1 MVSLNSPESGAD
13 AAPLVF
19 CRGVAAGFGPN
30 GGGMTPSCTRK
41 WVTSNMS
48 RCAAIFLSLKWKNR
62 NERNAHC
69 FSSERSNHAA
79 FDDQVVAGGC
89 GVRDLK
95 VERFVFWEDFVEQIT
110 NLIGAFEVELE
121 TRIYKCCVSRV
132 ELRQPNGILCFVS
145 RVKVA
150 NKCVGSFVSPPAER
164 EIAISNVAE
173 RRIRFILIDVAAG
186 VPTRNADSASQRKG
200 GSAPNAFGGD
210 VNPLGFADIIS
221 NIEVAAATTARS
233 TLPARHLRQR
243 SGQELLQA
251 KEALERKTEELAY
264 SLSMMRA
271 TLESTTDAIV
281 VTDLAGNL
289 TGFNEKYAQML
300 GLSQETINSSDA
312 QQLREI
318 FSRQFKDPERFLA
331 RVMQIY
337 TSSPPESFDI
347 LEFADGRVFER
358 YSKTQLIDNRSV
370 GRVWSFRDV
379 TERNSAEI
387 IYQRLAAIVDS
398 SDDAIVGKDLNGIVT
413 TWNSG
418 AERLF
423 GYSANQ
429 MIGTSIMRLIP
440 PGRQAEE
447 NEILTRIRN
456 GQRVDH
462 FETVRVRKDGQ
473 LIDVSVTISPIKDV
487 TGNVMGASKVARDI
501 GERKRGEEKLQ
512 AAKIAAEKASKAKDD
527 FLALLSH
534 ELRTPLTP
542 ALVAASYLA
551 EHEDLLPEFREE
563 VTAIWRNVQLEAH
576 LIDDL
581 LDVTRITRGKIEMHH
596 EAVDVHRL
604 LHTAVQIAQNDILE
618 KQIELA
624 IDLRATNHH
633 IWADPVRIQQVFWN
647 LLNNAVKFTP
657 KEGRIT
663 ICSSNEERQ
672 FVFEITDT
680 GIGIE
685 VERQRGIFEAF
696 DQGEPSITRQFG
708 GLGLGLTI
716 SKTLLDLHGGRIT
729 VQSEGKNRGTTFR
742 VFLDLLR
749 EPSFRGRRRAPG
761 RCRRRSDRGRDVRPG
776 RIRT

>member
-1 MVSLNSPESGAD
+1 VKPSAD
-13 AAPLVF
+13 TDKRLRSAALQT
-19 CRGVAAGFGPN
+19 AK
-30 GGGMTPSCTRK
+30 S
-41 WVTSNMS
+41 
-48 RCAAIFLSLKWKNR
+48 
-62 NERNAHC
+62 
-69 FSSERSNHAA
+69 
-79 FDDQVVAGGC
+79 
-89 GVRDLK
+89 
-95 VERFVFWEDFVEQIT
+95 
-110 NLIGAFEVELE
+110 IG
-121 TRIYKCCVSRV
+121 
-132 ELRQPNGILCFVS
+132 
-145 RVKVA
+145 
-150 NKCVGSFVSPPAER
+150 
-164 EIAISNVAE
+164 
-173 RRIRFILIDVAAG
+173 
-186 VPTRNADSASQRKG
+186 
-200 GSAPNAFGGD
+200 
-210 VNPLGFADIIS
+210 
-221 NIEVAAATTARS
+221 
-233 TLPARHLRQR
+233 HLRQR
-243 SGQELLQA
+243 SEQELLQA
-251 KEALERKTEELAY
+251 KEALERKTEELAH

-281 VTDLAGNL
+281 VTDLAGKV

-300 GLSQETINSSDA
+300 GLSREIINSSDA
-312 QQLREI
+312 QQLRKM
-318 FSRQFKDPERFLA
+318 FSRQFKNPEQFLA
-331 RVMQIY
+331 RVREIY
-337 TSSPPESFDI
+337 ASSPPESFDI

-358 YSKTQLIDNRSV
+358 HSKTQSIDKRRV
-370 GRVWSFRDV
+370 GRVWSFRDI
-379 TERNSAEI
+379 TERARAGI
-387 IYQRLAAIVDS
+387 ISQRLAAIVDS
-398 SDDAIVGKDLNGIVT
+398 SDDAIVSKDLNGIVT

-423 GYSANQ
+423 GYSTSE

-440 PGRQAEE
+440 PDRQAEE

-462 FETVRVRKDGQ
+462 FETVRMRKDGQ
-473 LIDVSVTISPIKDV
+473 LLDVSVTVSPIKDGA
-487 TGNVMGASKVARDI
+487 GNVIGASKVARDI
-501 GERKRGEEKLQ
+501 GERKRAEEKLQ

-604 LHTAVQIAQNDILE
+604 LHNAVQIAQNDMLE
-618 KQIELA
+618 KQIELTVE
-624 IDLRATNHH
+624 LRANNHH

-657 KEGRIT
+657 KGGRIT
-663 ICSSNEERQ
+663 IRSSNEGGQ
-672 FVFEITDT
+672 FVFEISDT

-685 VERQRGIFEAF
+685 AERQSRIFEAF

-716 SKTLLDLHGGRIT
+716 SKTLLDLHGGTIS

-742 VFLDLLR
+742 VFLDLLHEPLVASTDGADGDVTTSRSLHLLLVDDHADTRRVLSRLLTKCGHEVATTDSEQGALKLLESGRFDALISDIGLPDGDGYNLVR
-749 EPSFRGRRRAPG
+749 EAKRRQPLRAIALSG
-761 RCRRRSDRGRDVRPG
+761 FGTEEDVRRSLEAGFDYHLTKPVDLNGLRSLLQKVAKVER
-776 RIRT
+776 

>member
-1 MVSLNSPESGAD
+1 VKPSAGNTDKRLRASGLQ
-13 AAPLVF
+13 AAK
-19 CRGVAAGFGPN
+19 
-30 GGGMTPSCTRK
+30 S
-41 WVTSNMS
+41 
-48 RCAAIFLSLKWKNR
+48 I
-62 NERNAHC
+62 
-69 FSSERSNHAA
+69 
-79 FDDQVVAGGC
+79 Q
-89 GVRDLK
+89 
-95 VERFVFWEDFVEQIT
+95 
-110 NLIGAFEVELE
+110 
-121 TRIYKCCVSRV
+121 
-132 ELRQPNGILCFVS
+132 
-145 RVKVA
+145 
-150 NKCVGSFVSPPAER
+150 
-164 EIAISNVAE
+164 
-173 RRIRFILIDVAAG
+173 
-186 VPTRNADSASQRKG
+186 
-200 GSAPNAFGGD
+200 
-210 VNPLGFADIIS
+210 
-221 NIEVAAATTARS
+221 
-233 TLPARHLRQR
+233 HLRQR

-251 KEALERKTEELAY
+251 KEALERKAEELAY

-300 GLSQETINSSDA
+300 GLSQETINCSDA
-312 QQLREI
+312 QQLREM

-347 LEFADGRVFER
+347 LEFADGRVLER

-370 GRVWSFRDV
+370 GRVWSFRDI
-379 TERNSAEI
+379 TERARAEVI
-387 IYQRLAAIVDS
+387 SQRLSAIVDS
-398 SDDAIVGKDLNGIVT
+398 SDDAIVGKDLNSIVT
-413 TWNSG
+413 TWNFG

-423 GYSANQ
+423 GYSAKE

-440 PGRQAEE
+440 PDRQTEE
-447 NEILTRIRN
+447 NEILTRIRA

-487 TGNVMGASKVARDI
+487 TGNVIGASKVARDI
-501 GERKRGEEKLQ
+501 GERKRAEEKLE

-563 VTAIWRNVQLEAH
+563 VSAIWRNVQLEAH

-604 LHTAVQIAQNDILE
+604 VHTAVQIAQKDILE
-618 KQIELA
+618 KQIELTV
-624 IDLRATNHH
+624 DLPATNHH
-633 IWADPVRIQQVFWN
+633 IWADSVRIQQVFWN

-657 KEGRIT
+657 KRGRIT
-663 ICSSNEERQ
+663 IRSSNEGGR
-672 FVFEITDT
+672 FVFEISDT

-685 VERQRGIFEAF
+685 AERQSRIFEAF
-696 DQGEPSITRQFG
+696 DQGELSITRQFG

-716 SKTLLDLHGGRIT
+716 SKTLLDLHGGSIT

-749 EPSFRGRRRAPG
+749 EPLVVSTDGVDGDTTATSSLHLLLVDDHSDTRRVLSRILSKCGHEVATTDSEQGALKLLGSGRFDALISDIGLPDGDGYDLVREAKRRQPLSAIALSG
-761 RCRRRSDRGRDVRPG
+761 FGTEEDVRRSLEAGFDYHLTKPVDLNGLRSLLQKIAKVES
-776 RIRT
+776 